1 MKKEKDMKILSILLV
16 AAIAFSPIHAAK
28 KSVKLAKGSYHQIC
42 KDLNDNI
49 LKPGKK
55 LSRAEKKAVG
65 DYLGA
70 KKISRLKK
78 RDIKHFENAI
88 KKHRFIKVNKKSFSK
103 KLGNNLKKWPKKS
116 SVGKWYQLLKSPK
129 GGNSKQVNSSSGN
142 PDGTNELMDQ
152 DHEQTN

>member
-1 MKKEKDMKILSILLV
+1 MRILSILL
-16 AAIAFSPIHAAK
+16 ATAIVLSPVHAAK
-28 KSVKLAKGSYHQIC
+28 KSVKLAKDSYHQLC

-49 LKPGKK
+49 VKPGKQ
-55 LSRAEKKAVG
+55 LTRAEKKAVQN
-65 DYLGA
+65 YLKS

-78 RDIKHFENAI
+78 RDITHFENAI
-88 KKHRFIKVNKKSFSK
+88 KKHRFIKVNKKSSSK

>member
-1 MKKEKDMKILSILLV
+1 MRILSILL
-16 AAIAFSPIHAAK
+16 ATAIVLSPIHATK
-28 KSVKLAKGSYHQIC
+28 KSVKLAKDSYHQLC

-49 LKPGKK
+49 VKPGKQ
-55 LSRAEKKAVG
+55 LTRAEKKAVQN
-65 DYLGA
+65 YLKS
-70 KKISRLKK
+70 KKVSRLKK
-78 RDIKHFENAI
+78 RDITHFENAI
-88 KKHRFIKVNKKSFSK
+88 KKHRFIKVNKKSSSK

-129 GGNSKQVNSSSGN
+129 GGSSNQVNSSSGN

>member
-1 MKKEKDMKILSILLV
+1 MRILSILL
-16 AAIAFSPIHAAK
+16 ATAIVLSPIHAAK
-28 KSVKLAKGSYHQIC
+28 KSVKLAKDSYHQLC

-49 LKPGKK
+49 VKPGKQ
-55 LSRAEKKAVG
+55 LTRAEKKAVQN
-65 DYLGA
+65 YLKS

-78 RDIKHFENAI
+78 RDITHFENAI
-88 KKHRFIKVNKKSFSK
+88 KKHRFIKVNKKSSSK

-129 GGNSKQVNSSSGN
+129 GGSSNQVNSSSGN